1 MGLFSKKKIPDGI
14 RVLFYDGELPGFSVN
29 GPCQVLL
36 MGSVLRI
43 TRVDPYTEVRLDR
56 TQITE
61 IEIYF
66 REQEYMAKYHGVSVS
81 TSRMRG
87 VEKQFYVINYLDK
100 EGKKK
105 HLSFWGTASETG
117 KIMKLQKDIQEKQKP
132 ISYEI

>member
-81 TSRMRG
+81 TSRM
-87 VEKQFYVINYLDK
+87 VYTIIFLF
-100 EGKKK
+100 
-105 HLSFWGTASETG
+105 LSYKLPACPITAP
-117 KIMKLQKDIQEKQKP
+117 L
-132 ISYEI
+132 